1 MTSEQF
7 VEQIEKL
14 IDEKLKLTT
23 ILSSKTLGENKEFFF
38 NDSRRKIDQIK
49 ATLVEALDN
58 SRA

>member
-1 MTSEQF
+1 MTSEKF

-14 IDEKLKLTT
+14 IDEKLKLAT
-23 ILSSKTLGENKEFFF
+23 ILNSKTLGENKEFFF

-58 SRA
+58 SRS

>member
-1 MTSEQF
+1 MTSEKF

-14 IDEKLKLTT
+14 IDEKLKLAT

-38 NDSRRKIDQIK
+38 NESRRKIDQIK
-49 ATLVEALDN
+49 STLVEALDN

>member
-1 MTSEQF
+1 MTSEKF

-14 IDEKLKLTT
+14 IDEKLKLAT
-23 ILSSKTLGENKEFFF
+23 ILNSKTLGENKEFFF

-58 SRA
+58 SRG

>member
-1 MTSEQF
+1 MTSEKF

-14 IDEKLKLTT
+14 IDEKLKLAT
-23 ILSSKTLGENKEFFF
+23 ILNSKTLGENTEFFF

-58 SRA
+58 SRG